1 MVRRV
6 FLAVLVLVGLGAC
19 GDDSVSPADVA
30 GTYILLSVDGEG
42 LPATLSEDE
51 NSGNLV
57 EVTAGSATLNQDLTC
72 SLSFDLR
79 ETDQDTVNTDTVV
92 SACTYT
98 IDDGF
103 MLTLSEETV
112 ALPGSILGS
121 TLTLIDGGR
130 TFVFLM

>member
-6 FLAVLVLVGLGAC
+6 LVACLVFGLVAC

-30 GTYILLSVDGEG
+30 GTYTLLSVDGEG
-42 LPATLSEDE
+42 LPAILSEDE
-51 NSGNLV
+51 SIGNLI

-79 ETDQDTVNTDTVV
+79 ETDQGTVTTDTLV

-103 MLTLSEETV
+103 RLTPSGETFSLS
-112 ALPGSILGS
+112 GSILGS
-121 TLTLIDGGR
+121 TLTIIDGGR
-130 TFVFLM
+130 VFVFLM

>member
-1 MVRRV
+1 MVRS
-6 FLAVLVLVGLGAC
+6 VLVAFLVFGLGAC
-19 GDDSVSPADVA
+19 GDDIVSPADVA
-30 GTYILLSVDGEG
+30 GTYTLLSVDGEG
-42 LPATLSEDE
+42 LPATLGETEITGS
-51 NSGNLV
+51 LL

-79 ETDQDTVNTDTVV
+79 DTDPDTVTTDTIV

-103 MLTLSEETV
+103 RLTLSEENV
-112 ALPGSILGS
+112 ALSGSILGS

-130 TFVFLM
+130 VFVFLM